1 MKNVRN
7 DGIIKGAFFLGA
19 GTFVSKFLGAIY
31 RIPLTNLIGSFG
43 LGLYQMVFPVYALLL
58 DFSGAATPSALSK
71 LISSAD
77 REEKDKNAYLY
88 LQTAIRFFSV
98 VGIIFSLLMLFF
110 CKPLATL
117 QGNSNAYLGYL
128 FLSPSI
134 FLVCLLSCFRG
145 YFQGLMNMKPTAI
158 SQIVEQTVKVVFGL
172 IFVYFFRQNSITAV
186 AGATFAITLSELVAL
201 CYVFA
206 LYKRKKKGFRRTIVY
221 DKKLFK
227 YNCKKIIKTAF
238 PIILTG
244 TLIPLSQVID
254 SFMIVNVIGRYQ
266 QDATSLYG
274 LLSGVALTVINLPVS
289 ICYAISA
296 VAIPS
301 VASCQDEKQKNK
313 KIEKVLLLTLITSLP
328 CAVMCYLK
336 SPFIISLLFR
346 SLNSENKQIA
356 VKLLRLL
363 SPCIVLLSVIQTEN
377 AVLIGKNR
385 LYLPSV
391 TLFISLFIKTIISFS
406 LMKNPLINIYGGAIG
421 VIACYFFAS
430 LVNLFVIFTLKVKN
444 ERKALTAWQLNS

>member
-7 DGIIKGAFFLGA
+7 DGIIKGAFFLGV

-71 LISSAD
+71 LISSVNS
-77 REEKDKNAYLY
+77 EEKDKNAYLY
-88 LQTAIRFFSV
+88 LQTAIRFFSLI
-98 VGIIFSLLMLFF
+98 GIIFSLLMLFL
-110 CKPLATL
+110 CKPLARL
-117 QGNSNAYLGYL
+117 QGNSSAYLGYL

-145 YFQGLMNMKPTAI
+145 YFQGLMDMKPTAI
-158 SQIVEQTVKVVFGL
+158 SQIVEQMVKVAFGL
-172 IFVYFFRQNSITAV
+172 VLVYLLRKNPVKAV

-201 CYVFA
+201 CYAFF
-206 LYKRKKKGFRRTIVY
+206 LYRRKKRAFTTNFIY

-227 YNCKKIIKTAF
+227 FNCKKILKTAF

-244 TLIPLSQVID
+244 TLIPISQVID
-254 SFMIVNVIGRYQ
+254 SFMIVNVVGSYQ
-266 QDATSLYG
+266 QNATSLYG

-301 VASCQDEKQKNK
+301 VAACQDEKQKNK
-313 KIEKVLLLTLITSLP
+313 KAEKVLLLTLITSLP
-328 CAVMCYLK
+328 CAVICYLK

-356 VKLLRLL
+356 VNLLKLIY
-363 SPCIVLLSVIQTEN
+363 PCIVLLSILQTEN
-377 AVLIGKNR
+377 AVLIGKNK

-391 TLFISLFIKTIISFS
+391 TLFFSLFIKTIISYS